1 MLGLYKRCGAK
12 SLRFNEINLPQTQR
26 KGFESLVL
34 LEQYLNKKN
43 MLSVTVNDTKAQEIS
58 AEQLVNLDI
67 LAEGDTKF
75 HLLKNNRSYNIEVV
89 ELNAAEKTALLSING
104 RTYTVQAE
112 DELDQLL
119 KKLGMS
125 GAGSAKV
132 NNIKAPM
139 PGLILQIM
147 VEVGQAIAKGDS
159 LLILEAMK
167 MENVIK
173 SPGAGVVK
181 HIIVSK
187 GMAVEKN
194 QVMIELV

>member
-1 MLGLYKRCGAK
+1 
-12 SLRFNEINLPQTQR
+12 
-26 KGFESLVL
+26 
-34 LEQYLNKKN
+34 
-43 MLSVTVNDTKAQEIS
+43 MLSVTVNDTNKHEIS
-58 AEQLVNLDI
+58 AEELINLDI
-67 LAEGDTKF
+67 STHSETKF
-75 HLLKNNRSYNIEVV
+75 HLLKNNSSYNIEVV
-89 ELNAAEKTALLSING
+89 ELNAAEKTAILTVNG

-112 DELDQLL
+112 DDLDRLL
-119 KKLGMS
+119 KQLGMS

-147 VEVGQAIAKGDS
+147 VEAGQTIAKGDS

-173 SPGAGVVK
+173 SPGAGVIK
-181 HIIVSK
+181 HITVSK

-194 QVMIELV
+194 QIMIELQ